1 MEAIR
6 TWIGKW
12 QNEINLTITVIIALA
27 VVIFGGWNVTV
38 AIKDFG
44 KRKMQ
49 DGLKSLGYAAL
60 IIFIGMIGWGGLT
73 ALVKLIAPSESVIPQ
88 G

>member
-27 VVIFGGWNVTV
+27 VVIFGGLNVAV

-60 IIFIGMIGWGGLT
+60 IIFVGMIGWGGLT
-73 ALVKLIAPSESVIPQ
+73 ALVKLIAPSTSVIPQ